1 MEANKLSP
9 KSLSPETA
17 ELLSLA
23 ALFTGGF
30 SIDWIVELT
39 GQRASEVLSALE
51 DGERKGCLAK
61 KKSGTYAFRDP
72 AQKKHWEGKISAE
85 EKKRLHQMIA
95 ELFSRELP
103 EGDEKALFLA
113 EHLLHLKNETDGCRW
128 LIRAGEAHRKAF
140 RNEEAF
146 RCYEKVLED
155 LGKLTTD
162 EADSL
167 FIEAAIQFSRVSS
180 TRADAIKAL
189 PLLQEAMNRSA
200 NRDQKISQALL
211 DMHIAKNE
219 WLRSQYDKALSHFE
233 KGWSLAKALNDPE
246 LLRSAYTF
254 GLWFLFWQGKF
265 REAVQNY
272 EKFAP
277 DIHKFPQRR
286 FSLLSTIMVAHCYAL
301 TGQVT
306 QGLGMLDAIQ
316 RLCRERG
323 DRSMAAQ
330 AAATMGAIML
340 DNHRFQEALHYLEP
354 SLKEG
359 IQEHNEW
366 VEIWV
371 SLMLA
376 RVHFWR
382 GEKKR
387 TLLFLRKF
395 LEASDQAQ
403 ITVRPYPYFI
413 ELCWAA
419 AQEEIAGIPG
429 LSLPE
434 EISKMLSGSNVFTK
448 GVAYRYQ
455 ALLQKI
461 QEGAQEEIYR
471 SLQLSLECLQESGH
485 QIELAK
491 SQIELGRHYLIW
503 GETEKAR
510 LIFSAAAPILTAVN
524 PDLIPDDLRGMTME
538 QSRGDQLLKEILKL
552 GQEVVSIRG
561 DKDLVQH
568 IISSLNRIAGAER
581 GAIFLLDDASHPP
594 KLRPRATKNLTSEQI
609 AHSDFRS
616 SWKMIEEV
624 AQTGKGRISA
634 HPPSS
639 SEAVRS
645 RICVPMVLKDKVV
658 GVLYHDNRLLSSVF
672 QESDLDLLT
681 YFGAMAAF
689 SLENVRVYAEIQKL
703 NQKLR
708 EEKQYYEEEHLHSVH
723 FEDIVG
729 QSPAILG
736 VLAEV
741 EQVAS
746 ASTNVLILGETG
758 AGKELVARAIHRH
771 SPRRD
776 KPFIRVLCSSLPDSL
791 IPSELFG
798 HEKGAFTGAIRQQI
812 GRFELADGGTLLL
825 DEIGDLPLEVQVR
838 LLRVLQTKEFE
849 RVGGHQ
855 TLRSDFRLLA
865 ATNRDLEKEVR
876 EQKFRADLYYRLN
889 VFPIYVPPLR
899 ERKEDIPLLA
909 HYFLKIYG
917 AKMSK
922 VFEKIP
928 EPEMEKL
935 VQYEWPGNVRELEN
949 IIERGMILS
958 REPHFQVPMEL
969 TRPSSEEGRRNQSLT
984 MKENERRHILWILQ
998 KTGWKV
1004 RGGGGAAELLE
1015 MKPSTLASRMLKLGI
1030 QRPNHLP
1037 RKRGSGNPTPLG
1049 MPEDTEIRLDRNF
1062 FFYNG

>member
-1 MEANKLSP
+1 MEAINPS
-9 KSLSPETA
+9 SRTLSPETA
-17 ELLSLA
+17 ELLALA
-23 ALFTGGF
+23 SLFTGSF
-30 SIDWIVELT
+30 SIDWVVELT
-39 GQRASEVLSALE
+39 GQRASQLLSALE
-51 DGERKGCLAK
+51 EGEQKGWLSK
-61 KKSGTYAFRDP
+61 KGSGTYIFRSP
-72 AQKKHWEGKISAE
+72 ASKKHWEGKISSE
-85 EKKRLHQMIA
+85 EKKRLHQKIA

-103 EGDEKALFLA
+103 EGDEKALALA
-113 EHLLHLKNETDGCRW
+113 EHLLHLKNETGGSRW

-146 RCYEKVLED
+146 RCYEKVLAD
-155 LGKLTTD
+155 LGQLTTD

-189 PLLQEAMNRSA
+189 PLLHEAMSRSA
-200 NRDQKISQALL
+200 KRDQKISRALL

-219 WLRSQYDKALSHFE
+219 WLRSQYDMALSHFE
-233 KGWSLAKALNDPE
+233 KGWSLAKELNDPE

-272 EKFAP
+272 EKFVP
-277 DIHKFPQRR
+277 DIHKFPQRP

-340 DNHRFQEALHYLEP
+340 DKHLFQEALHYLEP

-387 TLLFLRKF
+387 ALLFLRKF
-395 LEASDQAQ
+395 LEASNQAQ

-434 EISKMLSGSNVFTK
+434 EISRMLSGNNVFTK
-448 GVAYRYQ
+448 GVAHRYQ

-461 QEGAQEEIYR
+461 QGETREKIHH

-491 SQIELGRHYLIW
+491 SQMELGRHYLI
-503 GETEKAR
+503 GDETEKAR
-510 LIFSAAAPILTAVN
+510 LTFSAAAPILMAVN
-524 PDLIPDDLRGMTME
+524 PDLIPDDLRGLATE
-538 QSRGDQLLKEILKL
+538 QPRGDQLLKEILKL
-552 GQEVVSIRG
+552 GQEIVSIRD

-568 IISSLNRIAGAER
+568 IISSLNRITGAER
-581 GAIFLLDDASHPP
+581 GAIFLHDSSSRPA

-624 AQTGKGRISA
+624 AQTGKGRISTSPA
-634 HPPSS
+634 SS
-639 SEAVRS
+639 SDAVRS
-645 RICVPMVLKDKVV
+645 RICVPMVFKDRVV

-672 QESDLDLLT
+672 KESDLDLLT

-689 SLENVRVYAEIQKL
+689 SLENVRAYEEIQKL

-708 EEKQYYEEEHLHSVH
+708 EEKQYYEEQHLHSVH

-729 QSPAILG
+729 QSPAILS
-736 VLAEV
+736 VLAKV
-741 EQVAS
+741 EQVAP
-746 ASTNVLILGETG
+746 ANTNVLILGETG
-758 AGKELVARAIHRH
+758 VGKELVARAIHRH
-771 SPRRD
+771 SPRRE

-812 GRFELADGGTLLL
+812 GRFELADGGTLFL

-876 EQKFRADLYYRLN
+876 EQKFRADLFYRLN

-899 ERKEDIPLLA
+899 ERQGDIPLLA

-917 AKMSK
+917 TKMSK
-922 VFEKIP
+922 SFEKIP
-928 EPEMEKL
+928 ISEMDKL
-935 VQYEWPGNVRELEN
+935 MQYEWPGNVRELEN
-949 IIERGMILS
+949 IIERGTILS
-958 REPHFQVPMEL
+958 REPLFQVPMEL
-969 TRPSSEEGRRNQSLT
+969 SPSSLEERSDPTSLT
-984 MKENERRHILWILQ
+984 MRENERRHILRILQ
-998 KTGWKV
+998 KTRWKI
-1004 RGGGGAAELLE
+1004 RGNGGAAELLE
-1015 MKPSTLASRMLKLGI
+1015 MNPSTLASRMQKLGI
-1030 QRPNHLP
+1030 NRP
-1037 RKRGSGNPTPLG
+1037 K
-1049 MPEDTEIRLDRNF
+1049 
-1062 FFYNG
+1062 